1 MRARSLQLEQTLEAV
16 ARSVGE
22 RRERMP
28 RLTGA
33 GSRNS
38 GSEQPAGHRWC
49 KPEYQEFLIYLFHK
63 SYFKCLKVMF
73 VREVF
78 I

>member
-49 KPEYQEFLIYLFHK
+49 KPEYQEFLIYLF
-63 SYFKCLKVMF
+63 CQAQAQ
-73 VREVF
+73 VF
-78 I
+78 LRLSLWLSL